1 MLKKLFSV
9 LFAALAL
16 LTMTAWRELNYARP
30 GNWFIRESGP
40 SEAAYDVFY
49 LYPTLFASKETAL
62 MSRDDEAV
70 MKKAAAF
77 VRAQTGIFGGDAR
90 IFAPFVRQLEYGR
103 CLPILHKPPMET
115 DLRKGIFDARRA
127 FRFYLEHDNGGRPFV
142 LFGHSQGAVELYEL
156 LRQETAISPRTGF
169 VAAYLIGIPRLTA
182 AQVARDFAGRGIVP
196 ARGADDRGV
205 IVVWNTQNA
214 EARDSL
220 FTGPGTLCINPL
232 NWRTDG
238 EPAPAAANPGAFF
251 YDYRDGSSRRVPAF
265 CGAYVD
271 PEKGALIVD
280 LPSNGIWDANG
291 MMGPGVFHMNDVW
304 FFAEALRRNALTRVR
319 APLPE
324 AR

>member
-16 LTMTAWRELNYARP
+16 LTMTAWRELNYAHP
-30 GNWFIRESGP
+30 KNWFIRESGP

-49 LYPTLFASKETAL
+49 LYPTLFADKEKAL
-62 MSRDDEAV
+62 MSSNDAAV
-70 MKKAAAF
+70 MKKSATF
-77 VRAQTGIFGGDAR
+77 IRAQTGIFGGDAR

-115 DLRKGIFDARRA
+115 DLRTGIFDARNA

-182 AQVARDFAGRGIVP
+182 AQVARDFAGRGIAP

-205 IVVWNTQNA
+205 LVVWNTQNA

-220 FTGPGTLCINPL
+220 FSGPGTLCINPL

-238 EPAPAAANPGAFF
+238 TPAPAAANPGAFF
-251 YDYRDGSSRRVPAF
+251 YDYRDGSSRFVPGF
-265 CGAYVD
+265 CGARVD
-271 PEKGALIVD
+271 PAQGALIVD
-280 LPSNGIWDANG
+280 LPSNGAYDAKG
-291 MMGPGVFHMNDVW
+291 MMGAGVFHMNDVW

-319 APLPE
+319 APLP
-324 AR
+324 ASP

>member
-16 LTMTAWRELNYARP
+16 LTMTAWRDLNYARP
-30 GNWFIRESGP
+30 GNWFIRESGR
-40 SEAAYDVFY
+40 ENAVYDVFY
-49 LYPTLFASKETAL
+49 LYPTLFASRETAL

-90 IFAPFVRQLEYGR
+90 IFAPFVRQLEFHR
-103 CLPILHKPPMET
+103 AIAVLDRPPMET
-115 DLRKGIFDARRA
+115 ELRKGIFDARRA
-127 FRFYLEHDNGGRPFV
+127 FRFYLEHDNGGRPFI

-169 VAAYLIGIPRLTA
+169 VAAYLPGFRLTA
-182 AQVARDFAGRGIVP
+182 AQVARDFAGRGIAP

-205 IVVWNTQNA
+205 LVVWNTQNA

-238 EPAPAAANPGAFF
+238 TPAPAAANPGAFF
-251 YDYRDGSSRRVPAF
+251 YDYRDGSSRFVPGF
-265 CGAYVD
+265 CGARVD
-271 PEKGALIVD
+271 PAQGALIVD
-280 LPSNGIWDANG
+280 LPSNGAYDAKG
-291 MMGPGVFHMNDVW
+291 MMGAGVFHMNDVW

-319 APLPE
+319 APLPTSP
-324 AR
+324 